1 MLSQDLEKTLNIVFR
16 EARER
21 LHEFVTV
28 EHLLLALLNNA
39 SAARVLQACGA
50 DIEGL
55 KIDLHRFIED
65 TTPLLAPDDGRE
77 IQPTL
82 GFQRVLLRAVFH
94 VQSSGKKEVTGAN
107 VLVALFSEQDSQDV
121 NLLSRLS
128 VTRLVVVFFF
138 CFF

>member
-28 EHLLLALLNNA
+28 EHLLLALLINA
-39 SAARVLQACGA
+39 SAALLLQACGS

-55 KIDLHRFIED
+55 KKVLHRFIED

-82 GFQRVLLRAVFH
+82 GFQRVLQHAVI
-94 VQSSGKKEVTGAN
+94 Q
-107 VLVALFSEQDSQDV
+107 VLSLG
-121 NLLSRLS
+121 
-128 VTRLVVVFFF
+128 FFV
-138 CFF
+138 

>member
-39 SAARVLQACGA
+39 SAESELQASGS

-55 KIDLHRFIED
+55 KKDLHRFIEA
-65 TTPLLAPDDGRE
+65 TPPHLAQADGRE

-82 GFQRVLLRAVFH
+82 GFQRVLQRAVIH
-94 VQSSGKKEVTGAN
+94 VQSSGKKEVTGVFFLV
-107 VLVALFSEQDSQDV
+107 VLFCVFVLFV
-121 NLLSRLS
+121 VYLLSRQN
-128 VTRLVVVFFF
+128 VTRL
-138 CFF
+138 